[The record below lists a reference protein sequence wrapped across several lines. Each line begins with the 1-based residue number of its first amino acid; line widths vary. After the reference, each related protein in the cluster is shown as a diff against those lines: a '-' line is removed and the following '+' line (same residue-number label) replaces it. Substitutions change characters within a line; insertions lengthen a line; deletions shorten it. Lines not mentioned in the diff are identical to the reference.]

1 MHSKYGSCGAQVTH
15 EGLGAAPV
23 LLSAHVAEAGVVTVV
38 ALNAGEAEVDLP
50 NATVRLLLTKA
61 TAL

>member
-1 MHSKYGSCGAQVTH
+1 MGASM
-15 EGLGAAPV
+15 V

-38 ALNAGEAEVDLP
+38 ALNAGATEIDLP

-61 TAL
+61 SAL